1 VRLFPSLAAAGLVL
15 VAAIGLAGC
24 STTVDMDPADGA
36 NDPACAEVSVRL
48 PGSVDG
54 QSRIWT
60 DAQATGAW
68 GNDGS
73 AVLLRCGV
81 ATPGP
86 TEAKCIALGGVDWIV
101 DESKAPKYLVTSY
114 GREPA
119 VEVFIDNETVSP
131 NEVLTQ
137 LGERVVQNATTS
149 TAACTNTE
157 TLLEDATAGNG

>member
-1 VRLFPSLAAAGLVL
+1 MIPTLLAAGLT
-15 VAAIGLAGC
+15 AAAVIGLAGC
-24 STTVDMDPADGA
+24 ATTVDMTPAKGA

-73 AVLLRCGV
+73 AILLRCGV
-81 ATPGP
+81 TPPGP
-86 TEAKCIALGGVDWIV
+86 TEAKCINLGGVDWIV
-101 DESKAPKYLVTSY
+101 DETQAPKYLVTTY

-119 VEVFIDNETVSP
+119 VEVFIDNEAVSS

-149 TAACTNTE
+149 VAACTNVE
-157 TLLEDATAGNG
+157 SLDQDATAG

>member
-1 VRLFPSLAAAGLVL
+1 MVDEHADPTVGELREGVILRHILERLGESNALVGPGDD
-15 VAAIGLAGC
+15 A
-24 STTVDMDPADGA
+24 
-36 NDPACAEVSVRL
+36 ACAEVSVRL
-48 PGSVDG
+48 PDTVDG

-73 AVLLRCGV
+73 AILLRCGV
-81 ATPGP
+81 TPPGP
-86 TEAKCIALGGVDWIV
+86 TEAKCITLGGVDWIV
-101 DESKAPKYLVTSY
+101 DETQAPKYLVTTY

-149 TAACTNTE
+149 DSACTNTE
-157 TLLEDATAGNG
+157 TLLDDATAG